1 MEQNNK
7 KTKFNSRK
15 LSKLPDYW
23 EIFDAPDITLTW
35 EEHMHDEL
43 LKRIKRKYLTTKN
56 MMKMK
61 KKKKEEIKYIKLL
74 FGFEIVAVW
83 S

>member
-23 EIFDAPDITLTW
+23 EIFDAPDIYLDVRRT
-35 EEHMHDEL
+35 HDEL

-61 KKKKEEIKYIKLL
+61 KKEEIKYIKLL

>member
-23 EIFDAPDITLTW
+23 EIFDAPDIYLDVRRT
-35 EEHMHDEL
+35 HDEL
-43 LKRIKRKYLTTKN
+43 LKIIKRKYLTTKN